1 MKIVVDTNVFIS
13 GAFFSGPPYHILK
26 LWQERK
32 LQFLITSEIFD
43 EYKRVSEI
51 LTNQFSEIDLNQIL
65 NYLLMNSEMIVPT
78 IINETICDDPD
89 DDKFLACAITGNC
102 KIIVSGDKHLLKV
115 SGYKN
120 IEVLK
125 PREFLNRFNSI
136 IE

>member
-1 MKIVVDTNVFIS
+1 
-13 GAFFSGPPYHILK
+13 
-26 LWQERK
+26 
-32 LQFLITSEIFD
+32 
-43 EYKRVSEI
+43 
-51 LTNQFSEIDLNQIL
+51 
-65 NYLLMNSEMIVPT
+65 MNSEMIVPT

>member
-13 GAFFSGPPYHILK
+13 GVFFSGPPYQILK

-32 LQFLITSEIFD
+32 IQILITSEIFD